1 VQRPNRSA
9 RASLWAPS
17 PLVGEGWD
25 GGMNKAKAR
34 QLRKNPTEAERVLWR
49 HLRLRQFERCKFRRQ
64 QSIGQYIVDFVC
76 FENRLVIELDGGQ
89 HCEQVA
95 YDAERSAWLRAQRF
109 RVLRFWNHEVLQDI
123 EAVKKVIQEAV
134 TPPSFILP
142 HKGGGDLS

>member
-1 VQRPNRSA
+1 
-9 RASLWAPS
+9 
-17 PLVGEGWD
+17 
-25 GGMNKAKAR
+25 MHKAKAR

-49 HLRLRQFERCKFRRQ
+49 HLRLHQLERCKFRRQ
-64 QSIGQYIVDFVC
+64 QPIGQYIVDFVC

-95 YDAERSAWLRAQRF
+95 YDAERSAWLRTQGF

-134 TPPSFILP
+134 IPPSFILP
-142 HKGGGDLS
+142 HKGGGELS